1 MRELTFGY
9 SPCPNDTYA
18 FHALAHGLTDAP
30 FRVRP
35 VLLDIEELNRRAH
48 AGEFDLTKLSV
59 GAFASIGDRYR
70 LLRSGAALGHA
81 VGPLVVART
90 PMTLAEAVSRK
101 VAIPGTETTAYRL
114 LRLAAAGLPPST
126 GFGVPG
132 GEPALPVNVVPTL
145 AREGLAEQAPTS
157 LVEMRYDRILRAIAD
172 GEVDAGLIIHE
183 SRFTYADHGL
193 VKVIDLGDWWE
204 KETGLPVPL
213 AGICARAD
221 LGDDVRMAAER
232 AIRASVQ
239 YAFDHPDASREYVRA
254 HAQEMSDE
262 VCAQHIALYVNEHSL
277 DIGDDGLR
285 AIARLVEGPL
295 SECDAVPGQV
305 GPALRARPREHKIG
319 SAGNH

>member
-18 FHALAHGLTDAP
+18 FHALTHGIVVAP

-35 VLLDIEELNRRAH
+35 VLIDIEELNRRAQS
-48 AGEFDLTKLSV
+48 GEFHLTKLSV
-59 GAFASIGDRYR
+59 GAFAAVGERYR
-70 LLRSGAALGHA
+70 LLRSGAALGHG

-90 PMTLAEAVSRK
+90 PMTLVEAVAGR

-114 LRLAAAGLPPST
+114 LRLAA
-126 GFGVPG
+126 
-132 GEPALPVNVVPTL
+132 GEPSLPSV
-145 AREGLAEQAPTS
+145 
-157 LVEMRYDRILRAIAD
+157 VEMRYDRILKAVAD
-172 GEVDAGLIIHE
+172 GDVDAGLIIHE

-221 LGDDVRMAAER
+221 LDDDSRSAAEH

-254 HAQEMSDE
+254 HAQEMSDQ

-277 DIGDDGLR
+277 DIGEDGLR
-285 AIARLVEGPL
+285 AIERLV
-295 SECDAVPGQV
+295 AT
-305 GPALRARPREHKIG
+305 R
-319 SAGNH
+319 